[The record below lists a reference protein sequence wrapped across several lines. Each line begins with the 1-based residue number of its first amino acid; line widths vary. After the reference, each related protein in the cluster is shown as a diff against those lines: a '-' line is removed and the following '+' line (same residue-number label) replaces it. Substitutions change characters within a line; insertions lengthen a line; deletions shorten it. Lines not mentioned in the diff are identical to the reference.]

1 MSHISQNK
9 YGTVS
14 WLPIEERY
22 EWCINSIAFKYFN
35 NQCINYLNEV
45 FIKAPKSS
53 LSLRNSYQKL
63 QQPFHKTSTSENAFS
78 FIDPTLWNKIPKE
91 TKRTIYINTFKHN
104 LKKFYLKKIGKSNI
118 WKKLS
123 LFIWLVWLYFYIVIN
138 ITIIIIAVITI
149 VFIIVNAT
157 TVFTFLMLN
166 TLSFVLI

>member
-1 MSHISQNK
+1 MRRILCSSSQPHFDYVCSALYLNLSVKWNWKKLKIKIQISQNKCIRFCLQLHKMSHISQNK

-53 LSLRNSYQKL
+53 LSLRNSYQKR
-63 QQPFHKTSTSENAFS
+63 QQPFRKTSTGENAFS

-91 TKRTIYINTFKHN
+91 TKRPIYINTFKHN
-104 LKKFYLKKIGKSNI
+104 LTKFYLKN
-118 WKKLS
+118 W
-123 LFIWLVWLYFYIVIN
+123 
-138 ITIIIIAVITI
+138 
-149 VFIIVNAT
+149 
-157 TVFTFLMLN
+157 
-166 TLSFVLI
+166 